1 MSTTIYA
8 NTVIQEARTLLT
20 VPSEQKFELRPV
32 NPMVVNAFLKYR
44 EQAILN
50 LAEIKAA
57 NQQVTKLVY
66 SKNKA
71 FTINASRSNTPSGE
85 QSGSA
90 IGTLSWNEKNFVIKY
105 NEKLFQNNEVTA
117 MRAFA
122 VDRWNAEKTFWEN
135 LETNVLVAFLEANKS
150 TVNDGDGEEG
160 TLGSGNMV
168 IAADNVDLFY
178 NIVDA
183 HMKMNNFEAPF
194 QDVHSMFWESKKKFY
209 ANQGVAN
216 QTNLAFQYDGF
227 DFFPSNKVTPADAT
241 YLSKHYIIPTGG
253 LAMVNWNNPLN
264 REGKEHANGRL
275 FVEESLFFPGLFF
288 DVFAKE
294 SWGNTGSTG
303 SGELT
308 GDIQDPTI
316 DYEYTLHYA
325 NWTHPFSESGRSAIY
340 RYDNLKNAGV

>member
-1 MSTTIYA
+1 MATTNYA
-8 NTVIQEARTLLT
+8 NTIIQEARSLLT

-32 NPMVVNAFLKYR
+32 MSKVTDAFLKYR

-50 LAEIKAA
+50 LAQIKEA
-57 NQQVTKLVY
+57 NQQTTKVIY

-71 FTINASRSNTPSGE
+71 FTINSSRSNTPSGE

-105 NEKLFQNNEVTA
+105 NEKLFQNNEITA

-122 VDRWNAEKTFWEN
+122 VDRWNAEKSFWES
-135 LETNVLVAFLEANKS
+135 LEENVLVAFLETYKS
-150 TVNDGDGEEG
+150 TVNSGDGNDG
-160 TLGSGNMV
+160 TLTGGNMV
-168 IAADNVDLFY
+168 IAADDVDQFY

-194 QDVHSMFWESKKKFY
+194 QDIHSMYWESRKKFY
-209 ANQGVAN
+209 ANQGMAN
-216 QTNLAFQYDGF
+216 QTNLAFQYEGF
-227 DFFPSNKVTPADAT
+227 DFFPSNKITPAAT
-241 YLSKHYIIPTGG
+241 MISKNYIVPTGG
-253 LAMVNWNNPLN
+253 IAMVNWNNPSN
-264 REGKEHANGRL
+264 REGKIHANGRL
-275 FVEESLFFPGLFF
+275 FTEQSLFFPGISF

-294 SWGNTGSTG
+294 SWGNTSSDG
-303 SGELT
+303 SGEIT